1 VQDDATLQ
9 SAFEFFQPYFPANL
23 RTIEKAMVNAIK
35 FIDHSKA
42 KHLDP
47 KQTFT
52 NSLVEEAL
60 K

>member
-1 VQDDATLQ
+1 LQ